1 MRYFPQEL
9 TTFKKSVIDY
19 DFLVPN
25 STQKTKC
32 DVLILG
38 AGVVGLATGI
48 ALLQSRPS
56 LKVLIAEKE
65 KRLAMHASGR
75 NSGVL
80 HAGFYYS
87 PDSLKAKFC
96 REGNVELKKLA
107 KKYSIPVREVG
118 KVVVT
123 RDISELTRLE
133 TLYQRGITNGVELEV
148 RNAEE
153 LHQLE
158 PLAVTHEKFLWS
170 PTTAVSDS
178 KAIVEAMQQ
187 EFISL
192 GGQINFN
199 TKIQLIVVN
208 NEVHDSTGT
217 YEAKHIINASGA
229 QADKISRS
237 VGVGTEYA
245 MLPFMGVYRATAGK
259 NLPLQRLV
267 YPVPHPINP
276 FLGVHFTLTLDHKV
290 KIGPTAIPIAGRE
303 QYSLLNG
310 WSASDI
316 GQAIKGMTSLIRG
329 DAHDFGAIIK
339 TEWPKMIQSMLV
351 KESTELVPTANTVKD
366 WHRKP
371 PGIRAQLVHLPTGK
385 LEQDFVVKGVA
396 NCTHI
401 LNAVS
406 PGWTSAL
413 PFGRWIA
420 QESIIPRIG

>member
-1 MRYFPQEL
+1 MSAPRRSPH
-9 TTFKKSVIDY
+9 KS
-19 DFLVPN
+19 PHK
-25 STQKTKC
+25 SPTKC

-48 ALLQSRPS
+48 ALLEADPTK
-56 LKVLIAEKE
+56 KVIIAEKE
-65 KRLAMHASGR
+65 SELAKHASGR

-96 REGNVELKKLA
+96 RDGNKELRKLA
-107 KKYSIPVREVG
+107 KKYEIPVRDVG

-123 RDISELTRLE
+123 RNTDELTRLE
-133 TLYQRGITNGVELEV
+133 TLYQRGIANGVELEV
-148 RNAEE
+148 RDAKD
-153 LHQLE
+153 LKTLE

-178 KAIVEAMQQ
+178 KAIVDAMRQ
-187 EFISL
+187 EFERL
-192 GGQINFN
+192 GGSIHYN
-199 TKIQLIVVN
+199 TKISLELKN
-208 NEVHDSTGT
+208 NEVIDGT
-217 YEAKHIINASGA
+217 HTYDANHIINAAGA
-229 QADKISRS
+229 QADRISRS

-245 MLPFMGVYRATAGK
+245 MLPFMGVYRATEEK

-276 FLGVHFTLTLDHKV
+276 FLGVHFTLTIDHKV

-303 QYSLLNG
+303 QYSFLNG
-310 WSASDI
+310 WSASDMA
-316 GQAIKGMTSLIRG
+316 QALKGMTSLMKG
-329 DAHDFGAIIK
+329 EAHDFGAILK
-339 TEWPKMIQSMLV
+339 TEWPKVIQSMLV
-351 KESTELVPTANTVKD
+351 KESIELVPTANTVKD

-385 LEQDFVVKGVA
+385 LEQDFVVQTKLNA
-396 NCTHI
+396 THV

-413 PFGRWIA
+413 PFGRHIDVLTNLN
-420 QESIIPRIG
+420 P